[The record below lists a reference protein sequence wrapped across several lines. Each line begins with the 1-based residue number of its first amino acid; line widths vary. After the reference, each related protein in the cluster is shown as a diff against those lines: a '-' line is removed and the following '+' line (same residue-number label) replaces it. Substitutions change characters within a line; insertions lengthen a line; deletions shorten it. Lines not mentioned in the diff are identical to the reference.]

1 MRKILKAIDATNEL
15 VGTVIKWLAPY
26 IMILITI
33 QVFLRYVLGQPGDV
47 LPILMITAGATLYV
61 LGWGYVYRHDRHVRV
76 DVFYARWSP
85 RTKAFIDVISSLVW
99 LLPWLAFLLFISGKW
114 AWESYETA
122 EWWTLTYWRPPLWP
136 MRLTIFVGVVLL
148 ALQSLVQLYRSF
160 YVLVRNRAHD

>member
-1 MRKILKAIDATNEL
+1 MKKTLKAIDATNEL

-26 IMILITI
+26 IMVLITV

-85 RTKAFIDVISSLVW
+85 RTKAIIDVISSLVW
-99 LLPWLAFLLFISGKW
+99 LLPWLAFLLYISGKW

-136 MRLTIFVGVVLL
+136 MRATIFVGVVLL
-148 ALQSLVQLYRSF
+148 SLQGFVQLYRSF
-160 YVLVRNRAHD
+160 YVLIRNRAHD

>member
-26 IMILITI
+26 IMVLITI

-85 RTKAFIDVISSLVW
+85 RTKALIDVISSLIW

-148 ALQSLVQLYRSF
+148 SLQGLVQLYRSF
-160 YVLVRNRAHD
+160 YILIRNRAYD

>member
-85 RTKAFIDVISSLVW
+85 RTKALIDVISSLVW

-148 ALQSLVQLYRSF
+148 SLQGLAQLYRSF
-160 YVLVRNRAHD
+160 YILIRNRSHD